1 MPRITILEKDI
12 SSPGI
17 TRDETVN
24 NVYIPGYAYKGEIK
38 TPVLC
43 NTLAEFVRH
52 FGKVPYS
59 FQNDQDYPNGFAENA
74 TPGDVKFAAAG
85 DYDKSFIMAYEL
97 LNQGLPVL
105 YERIPAV
112 DFKTMKNGYAFC
124 ESGILTVTSL
134 IGGIIGQDID
144 IEVKPYDDANKATVT
159 VYISSEKG
167 LVDEDFV
174 GVYDLDASSAGSMTV
189 KDVVTLSWRKSGLGN
204 TFLALNKGSLM
215 YIGAEEFTV
224 AGIYAYFTGENSSF
238 TEDKLGDR
246 GEYNIKYISTGGYP
260 TFEYSSGNVDLS
272 DKILKCAA
280 ARGDCV
286 FLLDHTNNE
295 SRSIKPTDNTSVYSS
310 LQKWKIDRGKTNDAD
325 NLSFGAMFTPYA
337 LYTGLSFGVNGTV
350 EDILPASFGYL
361 YALAVSIRSNPDWLA
376 VAGTA
381 RGRLD
386 QIVALRPFIS
396 NSLADRYQPR
406 DDISLNAI
414 TTVNQRYTLW
424 GNRTL
429 KDNSIAGDLVATSFL
444 NIRNLTGDV
453 KKVVYDAAK
462 ALTFEQNSDVLWIN
476 FKAEITPLLDKMVSG
491 NGLSDYEIRRQS
503 TTKKATVK
511 AVIRLYAIEAVE
523 DWDITIELA
532 DSTVTTLE

>member
-43 NTLAEFVRH
+43 STLAEFVQH

-59 FQNDQDYPNGFAENA
+59 FQNDQGYPDGFAENA
-74 TPGDVKFAAAG
+74 KPEGVKFAAAG
-85 DYDKSFIMAYEL
+85 SYDKSFIIAYEL

-112 DFKTMKNGYAFC
+112 DFKTMQNGYATATA
-124 ESGILTVTSL
+124 GGVTLTAL
-134 IGGIIGQDID
+134 IGGRIGQDIAFAVSPSD
-144 IEVKPYDDANKATVT
+144 NASKATVT

-167 LVDEDFV
+167 LVDEDFI
-174 GVYDLDASSAGSMTV
+174 GVYDIESTGAGGSINV
-189 KDVVTLSWRKSGLGN
+189 KDVVIVSWQQGASFSATPRKPLEYG
-204 TFLALNKGSLM
+204 
-215 YIGAEEFTV
+215 GAEEFTV
-224 AGIYAYFTGENSSF
+224 AGIYAYFTSENSSF
-238 TEDKLGDR
+238 TEDRLGDR

-295 SRSIKPTDNTSVYSS
+295 SRSIKPTDATSVYSS
-310 LQKWKIDRGKTNDAD
+310 LQNWKNGRGKTNDAD

-386 QIVALRPFIS
+386 QIIALRPFIS

-453 KKVVYDAAK
+453 KKAVYDAAK

-491 NGLSDYEIRRQS
+491 NGLSDYEIRRQA

-523 DWDITIELA
+523 DWDITVELA